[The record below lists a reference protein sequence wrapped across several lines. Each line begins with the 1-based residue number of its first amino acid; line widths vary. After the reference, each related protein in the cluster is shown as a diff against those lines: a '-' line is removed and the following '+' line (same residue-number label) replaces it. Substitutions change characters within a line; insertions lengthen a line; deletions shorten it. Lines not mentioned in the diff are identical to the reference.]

1 MRSLPSCSL
10 PFRVLA
16 VVALV
21 MAATASGAG
30 AAPPPDTTTAPT
42 TTAPPPDTTA
52 PPTTTPPT
60 TTPPTTTVPPIDDW
74 RDGVVAGCRPGQ
86 EFSRVDTRGVKL
98 VAFTFDDGPDRQWTE
113 PIMRAFEQR
122 GARATFFVVGSMVR
136 NAPEV
141 LRSMIDRGFE
151 VGGHSMTHSYVPS
164 RIAAEIRPLNDI
176 LWRQFGVRT
185 PFFRSPGLTPGSPIR
200 AAARTARMCIV
211 GTNILSG
218 DDRSPRHSPSRLCS
232 TVTRGLRPGSIVL
245 LHDGGNHRQTAEA
258 VPCMLDA
265 AIARGYRIVTL
276 AELLAAGPVVR
287 W

>member
-1 MRSLPSCSL
+1 MPSLL
-10 PFRVLA
+10 LRVLA
-16 VVALV
+16 VVALIV
-21 MAATASGAG
+21 AATASGVG
-30 AAPPPDTTTAPT
+30 AT
-42 TTAPPPDTTA
+42 PPPDTTA
-52 PPTTTPPT
+52 PPDTTTPPT
-60 TTPPTTTVPPIDDW
+60 TTPPPTTPLPPTTTLPPIDDW

-86 EFSRVDTRGVKL
+86 EFSRVDTGGRTL
-98 VAFTFDDGPDRQWTE
+98 VAFTFDDGPDRQWTA

-141 LRSMIDRGFE
+141 LRSAIDRGFE
-151 VGGHSMTHSYVPS
+151 IGGHSMTHSYVPS
-164 RIAAEIRPLNDI
+164 RIASEIRPLNDI

-185 PFFRSPGLTPGSPIR
+185 PFFRAPGLTPGSPIR

-211 GTNILSG
+211 GTNILSV
-218 DDRSPRHSPSRLCS
+218 DDRSPRHSPARLCT
-232 TVTRGLRPGSIVL
+232 TVTRGRRPGSIVL
-245 LHDGGNHRQTAEA
+245 LRDGGNHRQTAEA

-265 AIARGYRIVTL
+265 AISRGYRIVTL